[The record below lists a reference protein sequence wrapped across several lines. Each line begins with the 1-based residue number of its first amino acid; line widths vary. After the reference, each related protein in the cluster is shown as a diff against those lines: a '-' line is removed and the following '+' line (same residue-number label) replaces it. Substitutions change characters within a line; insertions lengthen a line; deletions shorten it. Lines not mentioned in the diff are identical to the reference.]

1 MWTASGGQ
9 AYFILSSSRDNAKGV
24 DGKAGKDELNT
35 SEAYSEPSNDN
46 LQAITGQGLLKVRV
60 RTPTVC
66 WGKVR
71 GRLYHHK
78 K

>member
-9 AYFILSSSRDNAKGV
+9 AYFILFSSRDNAKGV

-35 SEAYSEPSNDN
+35 SETYSEPSNDN
-46 LQAITGQGLLKVRV
+46 LQAITGQGLFESKSEDANGV
-60 RTPTVC
+60 
-66 WGKVR
+66 WGKVS